1 MINPIVS
8 VLSKAL
14 ELNGQPI
21 GISNLSTGTTNLD
34 TKALVKYS
42 NNVVITNDF
51 FIQKN
56 DELLFI
62 LNKEIPSNK
71 FITFRGGV
79 YKVGTVDNTID
90 GYYTHYT
97 KYSDKATVYTITLQ
111 EKTLNVSTGKTI
123 QIVPICRQNNIVIDN
138 PVVTYTSLD
147 NNIAT
152 VSSSGL
158 VTGISEGTT
167 TIKATYEGIVAT
179 CTITV
184 VPVVYDIVLS
194 EYLTTI
200 KEKGTY
206 QILPTCTIDTV
217 VDISPI
223 ITYTSLNPTI
233 ATVSTDGIITGVLEG
248 ITSIIS
254 GYNGIEKSFIL
265 TIEKDVIISKPIQIV
280 GSDTIKVGLS
290 STYNVENIDGSPLGL
305 RSFTFEIDV
314 DLPFCEIVSYTDT
327 SVVLKALVKD
337 ENTILTAT
345 DKADISQSASL
356 FIGVVR

>member
-1 MINPIVS
+1 MINPMVS

-21 GISNLSTGTTNLD
+21 GISDLNTGTNNLD

-42 NNVVITNDF
+42 NNAVITNDF
-51 FIQKN
+51 FIQKD

-62 LNKEIPSNK
+62 TEGIFHLNK

-79 YKVGTVDNTID
+79 YKVGAVDNTID

-97 KYSDKATVYTITLQ
+97 KYDNKATVYTMTL
-111 EKTLNVSTGKTI
+111 EKENLSVSTGKTV
-123 QIVPICRQNNIVIDN
+123 QIIPICKQDNTVINN

-158 VTGISEGTT
+158 VKGVSEGTT
-167 TIKATYEGIVAT
+167 TIKTTYEGIVAT

-184 VPVVYDIVLS
+184 VKVVYDIVLS
-194 EYLTTI
+194 KYLTTI

-206 QILPTCTIDTV
+206 QIESTCTIDTV
-217 VDISPI
+217 VDTDPI
-223 ITYTSLNPTI
+223 ITYTSLDAAI
-233 ATVSTDGIITGVLEG
+233 ATVSTDGIITGVSEG
-248 ITSIIS
+248 ITTITV
-254 GYNGIEKSFIL
+254 GYNGVKKSFVI
-265 TIEKDVIISKPIQIV
+265 TIEKDIIIAKPIQIV
-280 GSDTIKVGLS
+280 GSETIKNGYS
-290 STYNVENIDGSPLGL
+290 ATYNVENIDGSPLGS
-305 RSFTFEIDV
+305 RSFTFEVDI

-345 DKADISQSASL
+345 DKSDISQFATL
-356 FIGVVR
+356 FIGTVR